1 MALSITDILG
11 GTLISSV
18 KGIIEEFHASP
29 EVKAQLQAAL
39 DANATVLAQKQ
50 IELQEKLEDS
60 YQKELETASANIRAE
75 AQSGDNYTRRAR
87 PSYVYCV
94 LVILLGNFL
103 VFPLIGKMPVS
114 FPDALYW
121 LFGSCILGYTG
132 ARSWD
137 KRTAAQN
144 GNGK

>member
-1 MALSITDILG
+1 MGLSITDILG

-39 DANATVLAQKQ
+39 DANAAALAQKQ
-50 IELQEKLEDS
+50 IELQETLEAS
-60 YQKELETASANIRAE
+60 YQKELDTAGANIRAE
-75 AQSGDNYTRRAR
+75 AQSGDAYTRRAR
-87 PSYVYCV
+87 PSYIYVT
-94 LVILLGNFL
+94 LVILLGNYFL
-103 VFPLIGKMPVS
+103 FPLLGKNPVA
-114 FPDALYW
+114 FPDALFW

-137 KRTAAQN
+137 KRTAAAAQN
-144 GNGK
+144 GQ